1 MKTTPVSFVYV
12 FVAINRHHDNIGV
25 VVPIAGYSTTFVLP
39 PLSVFAKALIFIG
52 DDKD

>member
-12 FVAINRHHDNIGV
+12 FVAIGL